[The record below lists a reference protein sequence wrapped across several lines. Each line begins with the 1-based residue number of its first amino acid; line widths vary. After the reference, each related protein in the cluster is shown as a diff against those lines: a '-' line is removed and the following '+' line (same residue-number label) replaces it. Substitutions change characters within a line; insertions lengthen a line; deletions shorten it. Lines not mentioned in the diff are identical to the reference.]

1 MTAAATGRSSIGPDA
16 VRAVRGPRA
25 EVSDHLPVAAFEEL
39 EVASAGRTVRCRVAI
54 LSGAECR
61 FTCSMCDLWRHSLDR
76 PTEQGRLPRQILSA
90 IVDEPSPPAEWLKL
104 YNGSNFF
111 DARSVPEADL
121 PVIADLCRT
130 RQRVIVENH
139 PRLVGDAVWRFRD
152 RLVGSL
158 EVAMGLETIHPTIL
172 PRLEKRMTI
181 DDFAAATD
189 RLRRERIDV
198 RAFVLLGLPWATA
211 EESFEWC
218 VRSVGFAR
226 SIGVRHVSIVPTRT
240 GNGYLDHLE
249 REGAFERP
257 TASLVERAFRAA
269 LGAEAPTDL
278 AAASVVTLDLWD
290 WQSLAGHCD
299 RCREPRRSQLSA
311 MARSQRPVAAE
322 RHACGCPP

>member
-1 MTAAATGRSSIGPDA
+1 MTTAAEGRSSTGSGA
-16 VRAVRGPRA
+16 VRASRGPRA
-25 EVSDHLPVAAFEEL
+25 EVSDHLPVATFEEL
-39 EVASAGRTVRCRVAI
+39 EVASAGRAVRCRVAI

-61 FTCSMCDLWRHSLDR
+61 FTCSMCDLWRHSLER
-76 PTEQGRLPRQILSA
+76 PTEKGRLPKQIHSA
-90 IVDEPSPPAEWLKL
+90 LVGEPLPPAEWLKL

-111 DARSVPEADL
+111 DARSVPDADL
-121 PVIADLCRT
+121 PVIADLCRS

-139 PRLVGDAVWRFRD
+139 PRLIGDAVWRFRD

-189 RLRRERIDV
+189 RLHRESIDV

-211 EESFEWC
+211 EESLEWC
-218 VRSVGFAR
+218 VRSVDFAR

-240 GNGYLDHLE
+240 GNGYLDRLE

-257 TASLVERAFRAA
+257 SAALMERAFRAA
-269 LGAEAPTDL
+269 LGGDTPSDIP
-278 AAASVVTLDLWD
+278 AASVVTLDLWD
-290 WQSLAGHCD
+290 WHSLAGHCD
-299 RCREPRRSQLSA
+299 RCRDRRRSRLSA
-311 MARSQRPVAAE
+311 MALAQHASAADIRTCE
-322 RHACGCPP
+322 CQP